1 MNELKQQKMNTQ
13 SLDIFHSISFSGP
26 IYMVQNAET
35 KMSEQPTSLPKDGAN
50 FDEPMAHSCDRAA

>member
-1 MNELKQQKMNTQ
+1 MNASSINTQ
-13 SLDIFHSISFSGP
+13 GQDIFHSISFSGP

-35 KMSEQPTSLPKDGAN
+35 KISEQPTSLPKDGAN